1 MADAVV
7 SFAVERLGDLLISE
21 SKLLYGVTNQVNEV
35 RDDLKRMQNFLKEA
49 DKRQIQDE
57 RVRGWVNEIQE
68 LAFRT
73 EDVIELFALQATT
86 NSGFKEALRRSACIT
101 CHLISRHNVAME
113 INSIKAKLADI
124 RQSLPTFGITGLEQ
138 GETSIP
144 QRTFYS
150 HDVEKDFVGM
160 EKEIDQLVSDLMKK
174 DENFEVVS
182 LWGMG
187 GQGKTTLA
195 QKLYN
200 HVKIRDH
207 FEAFAW
213 VCISQQFDREKVL
226 KGILKQLL
234 PDDRKGEVS
243 NMEDPDLVDGLRKV
257 QLEKKCLIVNIDD
270 IWNVDSWRKL
280 QAAFPLGET
289 TSGCKILLTTRNL
302 TVAEIGSVCKIP
314 GLTEDEG
321 WQLLSRKTRIYD
333 QPELPVASGMERI
346 GRNMVKGCKGL
357 PLAISALGGILKGK
371 HLLTEWEKI
380 NNDITF
386 YLGKGEGVTEDD
398 EYCTVRQVLGLSYD
412 NLPSRLR
419 HCFLCFA
426 NYKEDE
432 IIQTED
438 LYMFW
443 MAEGLIS
450 VEDRAQGEMML
461 DVAERYLDELAHR
474 SLVTVR
480 LREYANDSWSKYEE
494 CVVHD
499 LIQDLCWSK
508 VKEQGVMNVIDL
520 ERKLDIGSKAGVVR
534 RLCVRS
540 YNANRDVLEPYD
552 GQVLAQIR
560 SLFFWNDQNY
570 HDPPVWPNNIFT
582 LDKFKLL
589 RVFTAKYCKLSK
601 ENVRSL
607 SELVYLKHL
616 SLYYCELD
624 ILPSSI
630 AKLRNLETLELGML
644 ATLSLSIPNVLWKL
658 KLLNHL
664 CLPDNMSVRG
674 RAKKLRLGGL
684 NELQLLYGFDS
695 NYCDAHDLLRLPK
708 LKAFKGQM
716 IVKENLTTQT
726 IIDFAKFR
734 ELRHTDISITETGTE
749 VDLVLVLECC
759 FIDSLYIYASA
770 CVFPKACDCTCFS
783 GRLTKLTLNEL
794 IFEENPMILLGK
806 IPNLRFLSLQSVKNT
821 HMDGDIVC
829 SAMSFPK
836 LEVLRLIK
844 FKGLRKW
851 RLEEGA
857 MPNLTLLIISKCL
870 ELDMLPEGLKHLTS
884 LKQLSISGM
893 QREFTDKV
901 KVIDGVEGQDFY
913 KIRHIPLVI
922 IK

>member
-49 DKRQIQDE
+49 DKKQIQDE
-57 RVRGWVNEIQE
+57 RVRGWVNEIKE

-73 EDVIELFALQATT
+73 EDVIELFALQAGG
-86 NSGFKEALRRSACIT
+86 SGFKEALRRSACIA

-113 INSIKAKLADI
+113 INGIKAKLADI

-138 GETSIP
+138 GETSVP
-144 QRTFYS
+144 QRIFYS

-160 EKEIDQLVSDLMKK
+160 EKEIDQLVTDLMKK
-174 DENFEVVS
+174 DEKHEVVS

-213 VCISQQFDREKVL
+213 VCISQQFDREQVL
-226 KGILKQLL
+226 KGILRQLL
-234 PDDRKGEVS
+234 PDDRKGRVS
-243 NMEDPDLVDGLRKV
+243 DMEDTELVDGLRKV
-257 QLEKKCLIVNIDD
+257 QLEKKCLVVIDD
-270 IWNVDSWRKL
+270 IWNVDSWRML
-280 QAAFPLGET
+280 QPAFPLGEKT
-289 TSGCKILLTTRNL
+289 GGCKILLTTRHL
-302 TVAEIGSVCKIP
+302 TVAEIGSVCKIL

-333 QPELPVASGMERI
+333 PPELPVASELERI
-346 GRNMVKGCKGL
+346 GRDMVKRCKGL
-357 PLAISALGGILKGK
+357 PLAISTLGGILRGK
-371 HLLTEWEKI
+371 QLLREWEKI
-380 NNDITF
+380 NNDISF
-386 YLGKGEGVTEDD
+386 YLVKGEGVGEDD
-398 EYCTVRQVLGLSYD
+398 EYYTVRQVLGLSYD
-412 NLPSRLR
+412 SLPSRLR

-432 IIQTED
+432 IIQTAD

-474 SLVTVR
+474 SLVTVKTPDV
-480 LREYANDSWSKYEE
+480 ANESWSKYKE

-499 LIQDLCWSK
+499 LIQDMCWSK

-520 ERKLDIGSKAGVVR
+520 ERKLDIGSKAGIVR

-552 GQVLAQIR
+552 RQMLAQIR
-560 SLFFWNDQNY
+560 SFLFWNDRSY
-570 HDPPVWPNNIFT
+570 DPPVWPNNIFT
-582 LDKFKLL
+582 LEKFKLL
-589 RVFTAKYCKLSK
+589 RVFTARYCNLSN

-607 SELVYLKHL
+607 SELVYLKYL
-616 SLYYCELD
+616 SLQDCKLD
-624 ILPSSI
+624 ILPASI
-630 AKLRNLETLELGML
+630 GKLRNLETLDVRTRG
-644 ATLSLSIPNVLWKL
+644 AGCLSIPNVVWKL

-664 CLPDNMSVRG
+664 YLPRWMSVGG
-674 RAKKLRLGGL
+674 RAKKLRLEGL

-695 NYCDAHDLLRLPK
+695 KYCDAHDLLRLPN
-708 LKAFKGQM
+708 LKAFQGD
-716 IVKENLTTQT
+716 ITVEENLTTQT
-726 IIDFAKFR
+726 IIDFANFR
-734 ELRHTDISITETGTE
+734 ELRHIEILITVRGTQ
-749 VDLVLVLECC
+749 VDLMLLLECC
-759 FIDSLYIYASA
+759 FIDSLSIYASA
-770 CVFPKACDCTCFS
+770 CVFPKACDCTRFS
-783 GRLTKLTLNEL
+783 KRLTQLCLNNF
-794 IFEENPMILLGK
+794 IFEENPMVLLGNL
-806 IPNLRFLSLQSVKNT
+806 PNLRVLDLYSVEST
-821 HMDGDIVC
+821 YLDGEMVC

-836 LEVLRLIK
+836 LQVLSLQK
-844 FKGLRKW
+844 YKGLRKW
-851 RLEEGA
+851 RLEQGA
-857 MPNLTLLIISKCL
+857 MPNLSHLYINECSEL
-870 ELDMLPEGLKHLTS
+870 EMLPEELKHLTF
-884 LKQLSISGM
+884 LKQLYISWM

-913 KIRHIPLVI
+913 KIRHIPMVGI
-922 IK
+922 YRD